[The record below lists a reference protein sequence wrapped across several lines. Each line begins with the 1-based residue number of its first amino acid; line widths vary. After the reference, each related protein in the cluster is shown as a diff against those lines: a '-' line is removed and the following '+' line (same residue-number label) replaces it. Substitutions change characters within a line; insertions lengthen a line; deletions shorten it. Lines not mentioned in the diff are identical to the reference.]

1 MTSDEQQFTPYAWEA
16 LRSRWER
23 DEITLAQL
31 SGQLL
36 VWSQQLHAMLVSAR
50 RAQEGMENAL
60 DDLENRVLALEEQAE
75 QE

>member
-1 MTSDEQQFTPYAWEA
+1 MTSPEERFTPYAWEE

-36 VWSQQLHAMLVSAR
+36 VWSQQLHALLVSAQR
-50 RAQEGMENAL
+50 GQEGIENAL
-60 DDLENRVLALEEQAE
+60 DDLENRVLALEGQDE
-75 QE
+75 